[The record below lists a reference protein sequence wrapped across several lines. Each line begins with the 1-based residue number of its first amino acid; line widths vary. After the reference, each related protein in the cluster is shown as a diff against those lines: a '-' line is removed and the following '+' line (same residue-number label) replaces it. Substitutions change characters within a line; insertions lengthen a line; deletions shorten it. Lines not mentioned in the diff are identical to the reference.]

1 VGFAYTPRRDTN
13 TVIRGAYGWFYD
25 MPTVGQ
31 FVYNNIGN
39 TGATGIYSNPA
50 GASPVYQISA
60 TNVTFQPGVP
70 VFASSLAPG
79 TTVGAF
85 SINKNF
91 KTAYLQNFNLNLEQ
105 QLSRSTLLTLGYVG
119 SLGRRLG
126 LVYDINQP
134 INGVRPYSAQYP
146 TLVAINQVNSA
157 GTSNFNSLQVSLKQG
172 SWHGLTN
179 TLYYTWGRSMDY
191 ASSVTTPMNSY
202 DLRADYGP
210 STFDVRNTVTGF
222 VSYSVPQLANFLPRL
237 TKGWQ
242 LNSLYTFSG
251 GSPINLLAGT
261 NVSLTSENKDRVN
274 GVPNIPVFAGRVR
287 MVTGSS
293 QTYQYINKAAFSSPA
308 ANCGCYG
315 NVGRDSVYGPGLGSV
330 DFSMFK
336 HTPISE
342 NVMTEFRVEIYNLAN
357 QANFANPSGTVSS
370 SSFGTLTQTRLH

>member
-1 VGFAYTPRRDTN
+1 
-13 TVIRGAYGWFYD
+13 

-50 GASPVYQISA
+50 GDAPVFQISA
-60 TNVTFQPGVP
+60 KNVTFQPGVP
-70 VFASSLAPG
+70 VFANSLAPG

-105 QLSRSTLLTLGYVG
+105 QLSRSTLLTIGYVG

-134 INGVRPYSAQYP
+134 INGVRPFSAQYP

-157 GTSNFNSLQVSLKQG
+157 GTSNYNSLQVSLKQ
-172 SWHGLTN
+172 SAWHGLTN

-191 ASSVTTPMNSY
+191 TSSVTTPMNSY
-202 DLRADYGP
+202 NLRADYGP

-222 VSYSVPQLANFLPRL
+222 VSYDAPQLANFWPRL

-242 LNSLYTFSG
+242 LNGLYTFSG
-251 GSPINLLAGT
+251 GSPINILTGT
-261 NVSLTSENKDRVN
+261 DISLTSENKDRANVVQN
-274 GVPNIPVFAGRVR
+274 VPVFAGRVKT
-287 MVTGSS
+287 VTSSS
-293 QTYQYINKAAFSSPA
+293 QTYQYITKSAFVSPTA
-308 ANCGCYG
+308 GCGCYG
-315 NVGRDSVYGPGLGSV
+315 NASRDSVYGPGLGSV
-330 DFSMFK
+330 DFSVFK
-336 HTPISE
+336 HTPITE
-342 NVMTEFRVEIYNLAN
+342 KVMTEFRVEIYNIVN
-357 QANFANPSGTVSS
+357 QANFANPSGTLSS
-370 SSFGTLTQTRLH
+370 SSFGTITQTRNGSSAPGLGFGEPRNVQLALKVSF